1 MSEAKAKENVHQKL
15 LHIIGELKAPKNQR
29 NNFGGYNYRSAEDIL
44 EAVKPLLVKYGAVLN
59 ASEDVVL
66 VGTRYYVKSTVT
78 IINADDP
85 TDRYSNTGFA
95 REEETKKGMDGSQIT
110 GASTSYAKKYALNDM
125 FCIDDTKDSDA
136 TNTHGKDAPKPAA
149 NAAQIL
155 AAATPNPQPKPSK
168 AREAWTLY
176 VKNPNNEGAT
186 NEHMKQ
192 GFANLCK
199 AETGKDDLKSL
210 TDSEWQGVIDSI
222 RKFD

>member
-1 MSEAKAKENVHQKL
+1 
-15 LHIIGELKAPKNQR
+15 
-29 NNFGGYNYRSAEDIL
+29 
-44 EAVKPLLVKYGAVLN
+44 
-59 ASEDVVL
+59 
-66 VGTRYYVKSTVT
+66 
-78 IINADDP
+78 
-85 TDRYSNTGFA
+85 
-95 REEETKKGMDGSQIT
+95 
-110 GASTSYAKKYALNDM
+110 M
-125 FCIDDTKDSDA
+125 FCIDDNKDSDA

-155 AAATPNPQPKPSK
+155 AAAKPQPKPSK

-210 TDSEWQGVIDSI
+210 TDSEWQGIIDAI
-222 RKFD
+222 KKFD